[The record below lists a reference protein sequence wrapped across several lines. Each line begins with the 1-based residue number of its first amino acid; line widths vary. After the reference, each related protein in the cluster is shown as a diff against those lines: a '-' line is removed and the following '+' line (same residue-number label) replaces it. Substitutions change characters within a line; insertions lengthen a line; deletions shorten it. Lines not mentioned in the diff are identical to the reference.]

1 MSQSYFSST
10 LILTTIVKQYEII
23 DCIIG
28 AVSLLFSGYLR
39 FCVDSNRLA
48 VNLFDKQSLYRA
60 CSIVYNGIRSFD
72 CLRESIDFLMK
83 E

>member
-39 FCVDSNRLA
+39 FRFSNRLA

-60 CSIVYNGIRSFD
+60 CSIVYDRIRSFD
-72 CLRESIDFLMK
+72 CLRESIDFFMK